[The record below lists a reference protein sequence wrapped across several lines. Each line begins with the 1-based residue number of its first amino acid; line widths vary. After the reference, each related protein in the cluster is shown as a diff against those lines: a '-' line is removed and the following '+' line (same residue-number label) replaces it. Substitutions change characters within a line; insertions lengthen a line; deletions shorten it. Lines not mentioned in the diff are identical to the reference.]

1 LVQGFYNARRAQLL
15 DRTIQPNAAHLVLA
29 RLEAAWPAPVTLVTQ
44 NIDGLHR
51 RAGSRNVIAMHG
63 ELLKARCLAC
73 GGVSEWAQDITA
85 QATCPACCA
94 TGRLRP
100 HVVWFGEIPLEM
112 ERIEAALDECG
123 MFVSIGTSGQ
133 VYPAAGFV
141 RSVRGHARVVE
152 LNLEETEGTALF
164 HEAYHGPATQIV
176 PAFVERLLA
185 SCG

>member
-1 LVQGFYNARRAQLL
+1 M
-15 DRTIQPNAAHLVLA
+15 D
-29 RLEAAWPAPVTLVTQ
+29 
-44 NIDGLHR
+44 
-51 RAGSRNVIAMHG
+51 
-63 ELLKARCLAC
+63 
-73 GGVSEWAQDITA
+73 
-85 QATCPACCA
+85 
-94 TGRLRP
+94 
-100 HVVWFGEIPLEM
+100 
-112 ERIEAALDECG
+112 RIEAALDECG

-152 LNLEETEGTALF
+152 LNLEETKGTTLF